1 MTKMNQDVPIE
12 GVVKWLVR
20 ERDRAEERLEQVT
33 GYAKAEENFYLYQM
47 YKASTSY
54 DEEFRKVTGDL

>member
-1 MTKMNQDVPIE
+1 MVDY
-12 GVVKWLVR
+12 L
-20 ERDRAEERLEQVT
+20 RAEDPTEFLMEQVT

>member
-33 GYAKAEENFYLYQM
+33 CYSKAMETRIM
-47 YKASTSY
+47 
-54 DEEFRKVTGDL
+54 